1 MTLDA
6 KTLEFEPESHTY
18 TLDGTV
24 VPSVSQIIQAAGYWG
39 DTSFFKPGAA
49 EKGTRIHKAIELL
62 NLDQLDRSQI
72 EGTGYVPYVDAYE
85 LWRKEFQPEILDV
98 EVRLVGECEGVVY
111 AGTVDLIATVKDD
124 LCVIDLKTGRQH
136 PKPYRAQLGAYAL
149 AYEIATDRSAGQLIG
164 LHINDKG
171 RYQLKKYKKDEAFD
185 SFAQACRRY
194 KEEGV
199 THAA

>member
-6 KTLEFEPESHTY
+6 KTLEFDEPSHTY

-24 VPSVSQIIQAAGYWG
+24 IPSVSQIIQAAGYWG
-39 DTSFFKPGAA
+39 DGTFFKPGAA

-72 EGTGYVPYVDAYE
+72 EGTGYVPYVEAYE
-85 LWRKEFQPEILDV
+85 LWVKEFGPEILDV
-98 EVRLVGECEGVVY
+98 EVRMVGECEGVVY
-111 AGTVDLIATVKDD
+111 AGTVDLVAEVKGE
-124 LCVIDLKTGRQH
+124 LCIIDLKTGRQY

-149 AYEIATDRSAGQLIG
+149 AYENATDRKAKQIMG

-171 RYQLKKYKKDEAFD
+171 RYQLKKYKLDEAFD
-185 SFAQACRRY
+185 SFSQACRKY
-194 KEEGV
+194 KEEGK
-199 THAA
+199 TDAA